1 VLYYKYS
8 DIAVPLKGFQM
19 NQTLP
24 PIPFSVQQMSQAI
37 YTALCEDQVH
47 EYVSGQDGEGNSIEI
62 AWSAAHE
69 EWHVITRT
77 GDGIDVYYDHF
88 CETSFA
94 DLDPEMLYDM
104 CDNLGLI
111 ETLQEAVE

>member
-69 EWHVITRT
+69 EWQVITRT

-111 ETLQEAVE
+111 EAMQEAA